1 MTFYENLSFRSK
13 LIVQTL
19 CSATAALLLALIA
32 VGSFDL
38 IQDRNKVAA
47 GLKIHAQEIE
57 PILSAAIAFDDVGT
71 AEQSLSVLA
80 LDPQLIA
87 ASARTIDGVLFASYQ
102 RDEGQEP
109 LLVDHAPGG
118 VVFSSDHAQI
128 TTEVALD
135 GTAIGYLD
143 QRRSLAD
150 IEAALRQRL
159 LIGLGV
165 FLAALIVAFVTATWT
180 VRQLTRPVRELVDVT
195 RAIGSGDY
203 AARARKLSSDEFG
216 SLTDAF
222 NQMLGEIEQRG
233 QALTQ
238 ARDELEVRVEQRTR
252 DLAESRSELESAK
265 EAAER
270 ANRAKSEFLA
280 NMSHEIR
287 TPLNGIIGM
296 AELMSTADLNEEQRE
311 QLDMVQQSAN
321 ALLHLLND
329 ILDFSKIEASRLEL
343 DSVDFSVSES
353 VGSAAKLLAL
363 RAAERGLELACRV
376 DPKVPDRLV
385 GDPARLRQI
394 LVNLAGNAIKFT
406 HEGEVLIDVT
416 LAEAQPEFDDRVTL
430 KFAVSDTGIG
440 ISAEAQ
446 AGIFDAF
453 QQADTSVTRRYGG
466 TGLGLTISS
475 QLVKMMQGEI
485 WVESK
490 EGEGST
496 FIFTGEFPVCA
507 NAPVELAPREHLN
520 GMTVL
525 VVDDN
530 ATNRNIFEENLKAWG
545 MSPVLADSAAQAL
558 TELNQA
564 AREGRPFRL
573 ALIDVMMPDE
583 DGFSLIEKINAIAD
597 FEHPVMIVA
606 SSGMD
611 RGERKRAEA
620 LGVAKFM
627 VKPVLR
633 SELLSAILES
643 LGRKVRSSSVIE
655 PEAPATR
662 GLHILLAEDS
672 VINQRVAVGLLK
684 RWGHDVDIV
693 ADGRDAVRALEEG
706 DYELVLMDVHMPEM
720 DGLEATAIVRRGE
733 AETGRHIPI
742 IAMTAS
748 AMKGDRERFLAAGMD
763 EYVSKPF
770 EPQVL
775 REVIEVFANKRRANV
790 RTGR

>member
-1 MTFYENLSFRSK
+1 
-13 LIVQTL
+13 
-19 CSATAALLLALIA
+19 
-32 VGSFDL
+32 
-38 IQDRNKVAA
+38 
-47 GLKIHAQEIE
+47 
-57 PILSAAIAFDDVGT
+57 
-71 AEQSLSVLA
+71 
-80 LDPQLIA
+80 
-87 ASARTIDGVLFASYQ
+87 
-102 RDEGQEP
+102 
-109 LLVDHAPGG
+109 
-118 VVFSSDHAQI
+118 
-128 TTEVALD
+128 
-135 GTAIGYLD
+135 
-143 QRRSLAD
+143 
-150 IEAALRQRL
+150 
-159 LIGLGV
+159 
-165 FLAALIVAFVTATWT
+165 
-180 VRQLTRPVRELVDVT
+180 
-195 RAIGSGDY
+195 
-203 AARARKLSSDEFG
+203 
-216 SLTDAF
+216 
-222 NQMLGEIEQRG
+222 
-233 QALTQ
+233 
-238 ARDELEVRVEQRTR
+238 
-252 DLAESRSELESAK
+252 
-265 EAAER
+265 
-270 ANRAKSEFLA
+270 
-280 NMSHEIR
+280 
-287 TPLNGIIGM
+287 
-296 AELMSTADLNEEQRE
+296 
-311 QLDMVQQSAN
+311 
-321 ALLHLLND
+321 
-329 ILDFSKIEASRLEL
+329 
-343 DSVDFSVSES
+343 
-353 VGSAAKLLAL
+353 
-363 RAAERGLELACRV
+363 
-376 DPKVPDRLV
+376 
-385 GDPARLRQI
+385 
-394 LVNLAGNAIKFT
+394 
-406 HEGEVLIDVT
+406 
-416 LAEAQPEFDDRVTL
+416 
-430 KFAVSDTGIG
+430 
-440 ISAEAQ
+440 
-446 AGIFDAF
+446 
-453 QQADTSVTRRYGG
+453 
-466 TGLGLTISS
+466 
-475 QLVKMMQGEI
+475 
-485 WVESK
+485 
-490 EGEGST
+490 
-496 FIFTGEFPVCA
+496 
-507 NAPVELAPREHLN
+507 
-520 GMTVL
+520 
-525 VVDDN
+525 
-530 ATNRNIFEENLKAWG
+530 